1 MLAAEGQ
8 QTTATADICELE
20 NAVTDTNFVAKVKD
34 FEGQVPT
41 VTGLDLAL
49 ALSLLTPA
57 ELTQYTNGEKLELS
71 LEINK
76 AGALMTDDV
85 ITLVTNALKDQE
97 KAKLDGAYYL
107 DITLYWK
114 VGNAA
119 PRKITDLGGKTIS
132 IKMDVPEDM
141 YNHIWEN
148 KRTYYIVGVHS
159 GVATVHASTTDHTI
173 IVDIGGFSVFALC
186 YADVNVITYPSS
198 AGSGITA
205 TTAVTTV
212 SPKTYGE
219 DATERLLLLMGTV
232 SAMIAIAA
240 KVYEFRRRKE
250 EE

>member
-1 MLAAEGQ
+1 MAVKPGHIYKHETGAVEATGHRVLTVEGVNGKL
-8 QTTATADICELE
+8 TPEL
-20 NAVTDTNFVAKVKD
+20 VD
-34 FEGQVPT
+34 
-41 VTGLDLAL
+41 L

-57 ELTQYTNGEKLELS
+57 ELAQYTNGEKLELS

-97 KAKLDGAYYL
+97 NAKLDGAYYL
-107 DITLYWK
+107 DITLYVK
-114 VGNAA
+114 VGNSA

-132 IKMDVPEDM
+132 ITLDVPEDM

-148 KRTYYIVGVHS
+148 RRTYYIVGVHS
-159 GVATVHASTTDHTI
+159 GVANIHASTTDHKI
-173 IVDIGGFSVFALC
+173 IFDIGGFSVFALC

-198 AGSGITA
+198 TGSGTTA

-212 SPKTYGE
+212 SPKTDGE
-219 DATERLLLLMGTV
+219 DATDRLLLLMGTI